1 MKPVDHSRMP
11 ARPSETARSRATAG
25 HVGWGPIR
33 VLSCSVALT
42 GLVLVGLAYQASHT
56 HRLLVAIAK
65 QDLRINEL
73 RTRIIHLDELL
84 SMSTRMAAATG
95 DPKWESRY
103 LQFEPTLAQAIS
115 RAQLLVPKGLG
126 SELVKGLRVASDQLM
141 DMHHQALNAVRQG
154 RLDEAQ
160 AIVNS
165 SDYDAQKR
173 AYAVGIGALDREL
186 AELSESVIDKE
197 QQEML
202 RTILLVAG
210 TILTL
215 LFGWLV
221 VLRAMRRWADE
232 MTAKNDQLAR
242 RTNEVVD
249 LNKTLDQRVQERT
262 KEWRESQLAAVK
274 LMREAQ
280 EARQQLEHANRA
292 LLSEIAQRETAQ
304 QKLQQ
309 LASFPEQNPDPVIE
323 LEVDGHVTYLNP
335 SARAVFPDLARG
347 EGRYP
352 LKEDLAAIARQLRDS
367 QAPHA
372 TREVLIGFREY
383 EEQVMLVDGS
393 QRVRVYLRDITGR
406 KRAERRLAVSHIVT
420 RILAESG
427 SLAQAT
433 PALVRSACEVLGW
446 ELGGMWIVDRA
457 ADVLRCLETWHAP
470 TVDVAGFEAATR
482 ATTFAPGVGIPGHV
496 WKQAVPMWLPDMAT
510 SPIVVQR
517 EEAGRHGLRS
527 VLGFPI
533 MHRAEVLGVMELFS
547 LRQHEPDE
555 MLLDVLISLGNQI
568 GVFIEQ
574 RRLEQQRQEQ
584 AAALER
590 NHAELLRRERV
601 MQSLLEDL
609 QASTSA
615 LEEKQ
620 KSLQAANRRLEE
632 LSRVKDEFVA
642 TVSHELR
649 TPLTA
654 IKEGISLLLD
664 EALGSINEEQKDFL
678 KTVDDNIERLTELIS
693 NMLDLSKIEAGR
705 LRLFRKRIAV
715 RRLIEDALSNYK
727 AMAGQ
732 RTLVADVD
740 NLPDIFADPNRIL
753 QVLGNLISNAIKFT
767 NAGGQITIT
776 SRARNGHVALSVQD
790 NGIGI
795 AKDDLDKLF
804 QRFSQVGEGQGR
816 PRGTGLGLA
825 LCKELVELH
834 RGRITV
840 DSEPGH
846 GSTFTL
852 TLPSYT
858 PEFTLQESFR
868 ELAELIKGDQE
879 TLALIALDAEPLF
892 GTLVQALS
900 EDGQRHERPTA
911 VEQLEIVV
919 DYIRKHL
926 HRSDVVLSIEPR
938 WVLILALADTAGV
951 EAILGRLRGA
961 IQKDMAAYAES
972 ADAIPL
978 RFGVASHPADGQDVW
993 ALLGK
998 ATGMPSQALLSA
1010 GPDTEASHA

>member
-1 MKPVDHSRMP
+1 
-11 ARPSETARSRATAG
+11 
-25 HVGWGPIR
+25 
-33 VLSCSVALT
+33 
-42 GLVLVGLAYQASHT
+42 
-56 HRLLVAIAK
+56 
-65 QDLRINEL
+65 
-73 RTRIIHLDELL
+73 
-84 SMSTRMAAATG
+84 
-95 DPKWESRY
+95 
-103 LQFEPTLAQAIS
+103 
-115 RAQLLVPKGLG
+115 
-126 SELVKGLRVASDQLM
+126 
-141 DMHHQALNAVRQG
+141 
-154 RLDEAQ
+154 
-160 AIVNS
+160 
-165 SDYDAQKR
+165 
-173 AYAVGIGALDREL
+173 
-186 AELSESVIDKE
+186 
-197 QQEML
+197 ML
-202 RTILLVAG
+202 RTILLIAG

-232 MTAKNDQLAR
+232 MTAKNDQLTR

-262 KEWRESQLAAVK
+262 KEWREAQLEAVK

-280 EARQQLEHANRA
+280 EARQQLEQANRA
-292 LLSEIAQRETAQ
+292 LLNEIAQREKAQ
-304 QKLQQ
+304 EKLQM

-323 LEVDGHVTYLNP
+323 LELDGRVTYVNP
-335 SARAVFPDLARG
+335 SARAVFPELSAG
-347 EGRYP
+347 EGHYP
-352 LKEDLAAIARQLRDS
+352 LKEGLAATVRQLRQS
-367 QAPHA
+367 HAPHA
-372 TREVLIGFREY
+372 TREVRIGVHEY
-383 EEQVMLVDGS
+383 EEQMMLVEGS
-393 QRVRVYLRDITGR
+393 RRMRVYLRDIADR
-406 KRAERRLAVSHIVT
+406 KRAERRLAVSHAIT

-427 SLAQAT
+427 SLANVSQ
-433 PALVRSACEVLGW
+433 ALVRSACEALGW
-446 ELGGMWIVDRA
+446 EVGGLWIVDKA
-457 ADVLRCLETWHAP
+457 ADVLRCVETWHAP
-470 TVDVAGFEAATR
+470 SVDVAGFEAANR
-482 ATTFAPGVGIPGHV
+482 AMTFAPEVGMPGHV
-496 WKQAVPMWLPDMAT
+496 WKGAAPLWLQDLAA
-510 SPIVVQR
+510 SPVFVQR
-517 EEAGRHGLRS
+517 EEAGQHGLS
-527 VLGFPI
+527 SALGFPI
-533 MHRAEVLGVMELFS
+533 LHRGEVLGVMELFS
-547 LRQHEPDE
+547 LRHHEPDQ
-555 MLLDVLISLGNQI
+555 MLLNVLTNVGNQI
-568 GVFIEQ
+568 GLFMEQ

-590 NHAELLRRERV
+590 NHAELIRRERV

-609 QASTSA
+609 QTSTSE

-620 KSLQAANRRLEE
+620 KSLQAANQRLEE

-767 NAGGQITIT
+767 NNGGRITIT

-795 AKDDLDKLF
+795 AKDDLNKLF

-858 PEFTLQESFR
+858 LEFTLQESFR

-879 TLALIALDAEPLF
+879 TLSLIALDMEPLF
-892 GTLVQALS
+892 GPLVQALS
-900 EDGQRHERPTA
+900 EDGRLHEQMTV

-926 HRSDVVLSIEPR
+926 HRGDVVLSIEPR
-938 WVLILALADTAGV
+938 WVLILALADAAGV

-961 IQKDMAAYAES
+961 MQKDVAAYAES
-972 ADAIPL
+972 AEAIPL
-978 RFGVASHPADGQDVW
+978 RFGVASYPADGQDVW
-993 ALLGK
+993 ALLSK
-998 ATGMPSQALLSA
+998 ATGAPSQALLSA